1 MKKITLSDA
10 AKRVFANI
18 ASLDKEVAGLV
29 EQLAQHRKAF
39 TEIKNLKLF
48 YIKNK
53 SKRMSVILG
62 NNLIRE
68 MTNKETVDALKSRM
82 SQVET
87 ALDSIEEQKTH
98 REDQL
103 VEEYLKMYDYL
114 TNTIPPEMIGEKDAD
129 NKSGQEKTPT

>member
-1 MKKITLSDA
+1 MKKITLSDG
-10 AKRVFANI
+10 AKRIFANI

-53 SKRMSVILG
+53 SKKMSVILG

-68 MTNKETVDALKSRM
+68 MTNKGTVDALKSRM

>member
-10 AKRVFANI
+10 AKRIFANI

-53 SKRMSVILG
+53 SQKMSVILG

>member
-1 MKKITLSDA
+1 MKKITLSDV

>member
-1 MKKITLSDA
+1 MKKITLSDV

-48 YIKNK
+48 YITNK

>member
-1 MKKITLSDA
+1 MKKITLSDG
-10 AKRVFANI
+10 AKRIFANI

-53 SKRMSVILG
+53 SKKMSVILG

>member
-10 AKRVFANI
+10 AKRIFANI